1 MTEETKQD
9 TLAELKKKVAELEKE
24 LSAKDTQI
32 DEMKKKEEGWLVWTS
47 NPTYNGTTMG
57 IQFTDG
63 MAFIPVNR
71 EIPAMKIDPMND
83 SQIRASAEAL
93 RITEKELK
101 LRIEESSKIP
111 TSRKAVARLVSDF
124 GYQAQYFTKDEMDGL
139 QKRMSDRA
147 RERADV
153 EAKMGTQAEM
163 LEKLLVAHRM

>member
-63 MAFIPVNR
+63 MAFIPVTR
-71 EIPAMKIDPMND
+71 EIPSDVKIDPMND
-83 SQIRASAEAL
+83 LQIRASAEAL
-93 RITEKELK
+93 RITQKELK

-111 TSRKAVARLVSDF
+111 TSRKAVAPI
-124 GYQAQYFTKDEMDGL
+124 GK
-139 QKRMSDRA
+139 
-147 RERADV
+147 
-153 EAKMGTQAEM
+153 
-163 LEKLLVAHRM
+163 